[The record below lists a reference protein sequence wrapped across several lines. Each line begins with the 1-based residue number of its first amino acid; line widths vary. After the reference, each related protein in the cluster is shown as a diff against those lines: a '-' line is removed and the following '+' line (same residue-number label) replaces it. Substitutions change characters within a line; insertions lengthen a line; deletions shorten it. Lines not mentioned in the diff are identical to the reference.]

1 MQVLAVRPALP
12 ADALV
17 PAGQIAGREVEQQA
31 AQQTPLAVAQEVAQ
45 VRAQRLAV
53 AEVVVALDRC
63 GRTPVTRRPPRRS
76 GRAR

>member
-17 PAGQIAGREVEQQA
+17 PAGQSARREVEQQA

-45 VRAQRLAV
+45 QVRAQRLAV
-53 AEVVVALDRC
+53 AEVVVALDPLVPLRHR
-63 GRTPVTRRPPRRS
+63 GRLADRLQP
-76 GRAR
+76 